1 LPRQFVSRCDCGN
14 VFVVSLSPPAP
25 IPADSSSPC
34 ACRSG
39 LRSERCCAL
48 DWTVAPAASQETPG
62 IERARVALGA
72 GNVAEATRLL
82 IDILNQFPR
91 HLGALG
97 LLYQIRSAEN
107 HTTAAEALLTRI
119 VRLNPN
125 DLAATHAL
133 ASLLFGKG
141 AMAEA
146 EVHARNA
153 VRLAPADSQSHN
165 LMGMIMTE
173 AHRPQVGEYHYRRV
187 MELIGAP
194 NAIVYANLAWNLK
207 NQGRIEESR
216 KLYQES
222 VRLDPNV
229 FQTIFG
235 WAQMEETDRNFVRA
249 GELLDAADRLS
260 PGSRS
265 VALTRA
271 ILHGRTKNY
280 KGAVALLE
288 EIERAPDGGG
298 LGPMEWTEKGRLL
311 DNMGRYSEAFAAYDA
326 GKRTLREMTGQ
337 HYLADEAQNLVER
350 LRNFFTANRLKILP
364 RAGVRSDV
372 AQPIFIVGFPRSGT
386 TMVEQTLTALPR
398 ISAGDEL
405 PTINEL
411 TAIIP
416 RMLNSPLAYP
426 EAFADLWL
434 GDQIEG
440 LDNLRDYYLQR
451 ARQLGA
457 VKKGASWFTDKMPL
471 NETHLGLIGLI
482 FPQAPIIHLLRHP
495 LDVVL
500 SVFSNHLTHGF
511 YCAYDLET
519 IARHYVLVMGLV
531 EHYRREMS
539 LRYLP
544 VRYEDIVDDQETQ
557 VRKILSFVGVP
568 FDRRC
573 LNFHENRRYA
583 RTASYAQVTE
593 KLYDRS
599 RYRYRAYLKELA
611 PVIPILEPTIF
622 ALGYEI
628 N

>member
-1 LPRQFVSRCDCGN
+1 MSSSSAQ
-14 VFVVSLSPPAP
+14 AP
-25 IPADSSSPC
+25 LADSSSLC

-39 LRSERCCAL
+39 LRSERCCGL
-48 DWTVAPAASQETPG
+48 DWSVPPAASRETP
-62 IERARVALGA
+62 ELDRARVALGA
-72 GNVAEATRLL
+72 GNTAEAARIL
-82 IDILNQFPR
+82 IDLLEQFPR
-91 HLGALG
+91 HLGALT
-97 LLYQIRSAEN
+97 LLHQIRSAEN
-107 HTTAAEALLTRI
+107 EAMAAEALLSRI
-119 VRLNPN
+119 VRLDPN
-125 DLAATHAL
+125 DLAATQAL

-141 AMAEA
+141 ALAEA
-146 EVHARNA
+146 EIHARNA
-153 VRLAPADSQSHN
+153 VRLSPADSQSHN
-165 LMGMIMTE
+165 LMAMIMTE
-173 AHRPQVGEYHYRRV
+173 AQRPQVGEHHYRRV
-187 MELIGAP
+187 MELVSQP
-194 NAIVYANLAWNLK
+194 NAILLANLAWNLK
-207 NQGRIEESR
+207 NQGRIDESR
-216 KLYQES
+216 KLYEQS

-229 FQTIFG
+229 FQTIYG
-235 WAQMEETDRNFVRA
+235 WARMEETDRNFARA
-249 GELLDAADRLS
+249 GELLDAAERLS
-260 PGSRS
+260 PGNRT
-265 VALTRA
+265 VRLARA
-271 ILHGRTKNY
+271 VLHGRTKDY
-280 KGAVALLE
+280 QSAVAILD
-288 EIERAPDGGG
+288 EIERQPDGGG
-298 LGPMEWTEKGRLL
+298 LGPLEWTEKGQLL
-311 DNMGRYSEAFAAYDA
+311 DKMGRYQEAFAAYDA

-337 HYLADEAQNLVER
+337 NYLADEARGLVER
-350 LRNFFTANRLKILP
+350 LRGFFTASRLKILP
-364 RAGVRSDV
+364 RASVRSDV

-386 TMVEQTLTALPR
+386 TMVEQTLTAHPR

-416 RMLNSPLAYP
+416 RMLNSPLLYP

-471 NETHLGLIGLI
+471 NETHLGLIALL

-531 EHYRREMS
+531 EHYRREMT

-544 VRYEDIVDDQETQ
+544 IRYEDIVADQETN
-557 VRKILSFVGVP
+557 VRKMMSFVGVP

-611 PVIPILEPTIF
+611 PVIPILEPMIY
-622 ALGYEI
+622 ALGYTI
-628 N
+628 DQD